1 MIDIHSHVLPMVDD
15 GASSVEQALRM
26 LVQAY
31 EDGTDEIVLT
41 PHLAYEYGFDNPSD
55 KIRDLYEDLKYIV
68 DKERIPIVMHLGC
81 EFLFSSLS
89 TFEKH
94 LDEITLINETDYL
107 LMEFFFDIDSEDILK
122 AIDAVIEKGYI
133 PIIAHPERYECV
145 KISLDVVHEGIEKGA
160 LFQMNKGS
168 LFGDYGRTARET
180 VFDLLDKH
188 YIHFVGSDGHNTSS
202 RNTYMYEAYR
212 LIKDIYGNEY
222 AKNIFI
228 NYPKN
233 MLKNKDVRKNMLFRG
248 EINDG

>member
-41 PHLAYEYGFDNPSD
+41 PHLAYDYGFDNPSD
-55 KIRDLYEDLKYIV
+55 KIKDLYEDLKYIV
-68 DKERIPIVMHLGC
+68 NKERIPIVMHLGC
-81 EFLFSSLS
+81 EFLFSSLD
-89 TFEKH
+89 TFTKYF
-94 LDEITLINETDYL
+94 DEITFMNDTKYL
-107 LMEFFFDIDSEDILK
+107 LIEFYFDVDSEDILK
-122 AIDAVIEKGYI
+122 AIDAVMEKEYI

-145 KISLDVVHEGIEKGA
+145 KITIDVVKEGIEKGA

-188 YIHFVGSDGHNTSS
+188 YIHFAGSDGHNTSS

-212 LIKDIYGNEY
+212 LIKDVYGKEY
-222 AKNIFI
+222 AKDIFI
-228 NYPKN
+228 KN
-233 MLKNKDVRKNMLFRG
+233 AKDMLSNKDIRKRG
-248 EINDG
+248 KDEKME